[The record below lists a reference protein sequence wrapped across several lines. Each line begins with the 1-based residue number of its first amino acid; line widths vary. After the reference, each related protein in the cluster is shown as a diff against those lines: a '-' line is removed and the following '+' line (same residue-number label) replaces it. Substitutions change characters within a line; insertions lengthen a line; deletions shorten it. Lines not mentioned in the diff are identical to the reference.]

1 MRTSMHP
8 RHRRVLAAAL
18 IAAFALGGYALA
30 QQQQRSAASQHQA
43 LRHRPEPHMAK
54 VAPADSGYGSPLA
67 GLTNDQMLAFA
78 TGLDEFNNVEAVAS
92 GLGPIFNN
100 SSCGACHSKPAIGGS
115 SNIVVTRFGHRHDG
129 QFDPLASLGGSLLQ
143 DQAIAPGAMEFVP
156 RQANVVAHR
165 QSTALFGLGLIEAI
179 PDDTIIDNAAHAKDR
194 DIHGLPAM
202 VTDETTGTLRVGR
215 FGWKAQHATLLAFA
229 GDAYLNEMGITNRF
243 FPTENAPNGNQA
255 LLAQYDT
262 VADPEDVQNPATGR
276 SDIDALADFMRLLAP
291 PPTGH
296 SNRAGEQVFD
306 NVGCSGCHTPHMQT
320 GTSTIA
326 ALDHK
331 SVALYSDLVLHDMG
345 SLGDGITQGMARG
358 HDIKTPPLWGVH
370 ASAPYLHDGRART
383 LDDAIRMHDGEARH
397 ARDRYTHLPEEQREQ
412 LVAFL
417 NSI

>member
-1 MRTSMHP
+1 MHS

-30 QQQQRSAASQHQA
+30 QQQRTAALQHQA
-43 LRHRPEPHMAK
+43 QRHRPEPHLTK
-54 VAPADSGYGSPLA
+54 VAPADSGFGAPLA

-78 TGLDEFNNVEAVAS
+78 TGLDEFNNVETVAS

-100 SSCGACHSKPAIGGS
+100 SSCAACHSRPAIGGS

-129 QFDPLASLGGSLLQ
+129 HFDPLANLGGSLLQ

-156 RQANVVAHR
+156 RQANVVAPR
-165 QSTALFGLGLIEAI
+165 QSTALFGFGLIEAI
-179 PDDTIIDNAAHAKDR
+179 PDQTIIDNAAHSQDR
-194 DIHGLPAM
+194 DIHGLPSM

-262 VADPEDVQNPATGR
+262 VADPEDVQDPVTGR
-276 SDIDALADFMRLLAP
+276 SDIDAIADFMRLLAP
-291 PPTGH
+291 PPTSRG
-296 SNRAGEQVFD
+296 NRGGEQVFD
-306 NVGCSGCHTPHMQT
+306 NVGCSGCHTPTMQT
-320 GTSTIA
+320 GSSTIA

-331 SVALYSDLVLHDMG
+331 SVGLYSDLVLHDMG

-358 HDIKTPPLWGVH
+358 HDFKTPPLWGVH
-370 ASAPYLHDGRART
+370 ASAPYLHDGRAHT

-397 ARDRYTHLPEEQREQ
+397 ARVRYTHLPEEQREQ
-412 LVAFL
+412 LLAFL